1 MKTRALVLAAGKGT
15 RMKSGKT
22 KVLHEI
28 NGKSIV
34 EYVVDALDMNEIER
48 IGLVVSPENI
58 DELKMHLGN
67 RTDFI
72 IQKEQLGTGHAVLSA
87 EEWLTKFVGR
97 LVVIVGDAPFLGK
110 STIREL
116 LAEFVEKESACVL
129 LSAIYDEPPPYGR
142 VVRDT
147 NGALVKIVEEKDA
160 SEDEKKIKE
169 VSSSHYCFDKKKLF
183 SALKQINN
191 DNTQGEY
198 YLPDV
203 IEILIRNGERVEALT
218 VPDPMITFGINSQ
231 EDLLIAEK
239 MMLDPKRR
247 I

>member
-1 MKTRALVLAAGKGT
+1 MKTRALILAAGKGT

-22 KVLHEI
+22 KVLHEL

-58 DELKMHLGN
+58 DELKIHLGN

-87 EEWLTKFVGR
+87 EEWLKKFVGR
-97 LVVIVGDAPFLGK
+97 LVVVVGDAPFLGK

-129 LSAIYDEPPPYGR
+129 LSAIYDEPQR
-142 VVRDT
+142 KSKRL
-147 NGALVKIVEEKDA
+147 AHLIIVLI
-160 SEDEKKIKE
+160 KKN
-169 VSSSHYCFDKKKLF
+169 Y
-183 SALKQINN
+183 
-191 DNTQGEY
+191 
-198 YLPDV
+198 
-203 IEILIRNGERVEALT
+203 
-218 VPDPMITFGINSQ
+218 SQ
-231 EDLLIAEK
+231 L
-239 MMLDPKRR
+239 
-247 I
+247 